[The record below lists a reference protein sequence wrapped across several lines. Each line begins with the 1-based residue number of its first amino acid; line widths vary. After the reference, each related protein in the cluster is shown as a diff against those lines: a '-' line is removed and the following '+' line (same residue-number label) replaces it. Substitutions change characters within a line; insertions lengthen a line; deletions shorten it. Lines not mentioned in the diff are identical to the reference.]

1 MSAVKYSGQM
11 ANGSSLRSDVK
22 FYPDTRV
29 FEHKTFDFQN
39 EGLLD
44 LQMIGAINYYIVPTD
59 CPVEIEPE
67 DPDTSDNT
75 SEKSSGKDK
84 GWKEDE
90 KNKNI
95 NPKPLTEEEKA
106 AKKAA
111 DDAVNAKKEYDYAQ
125 KAANDAKKAADDLAR
140 SC

>member
-11 ANGSSLRSDVK
+11 ANGSPLRSDVK

-29 FEHKTFDFQN
+29 FEHKTYDFRD
-39 EGLLD
+39 EGLLN
-44 LQMIGAINYYIVPTD
+44 LQMIGAINYFIVPTD

-67 DPDTSDNT
+67 DPDTDDKT
-75 SEKSSGKDK
+75 SGKSSGKDK
-84 GWKEDE
+84 GWSKDE

-95 NPKPLTEEEKA
+95 QVLTEEEKA

-111 DDAVNAKKEYDYAQ
+111 DDAVNAKKEYDIAQ